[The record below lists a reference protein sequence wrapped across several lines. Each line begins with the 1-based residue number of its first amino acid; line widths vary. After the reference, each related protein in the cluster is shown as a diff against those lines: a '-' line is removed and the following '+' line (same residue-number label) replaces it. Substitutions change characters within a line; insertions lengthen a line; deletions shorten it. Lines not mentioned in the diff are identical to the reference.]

1 MTSTSI
7 QLSARKGSAL
17 VLSSQF
23 SVLGVNRSLRA
34 ENRELRT
41 EAFGKLLKSPVPN
54 PKMPCGELRM
64 SRCLKAV
71 PLTLALAA
79 LRLRWFGFPFHP
91 LGYAL
96 SSSWAINI
104 CWLPLLMAWVFKC
117 ATMRFSGLAGY
128 RRTLPFFLGLILG
141 DCVLGSAWALISL
154 LLNIRTYNFF
164 GS

>member
-1 MTSTSI
+1 M
-7 QLSARKGSAL
+7 GSWMNGTL
-17 VLSSQF
+17 
-23 SVLGVNRSLRA
+23 NER
-34 ENRELRT
+34 
-41 EAFGKLLKSPVPN
+41 PN
-54 PKMPCGELRM
+54 PQATVAMG
-64 SRCLKAV
+64 V
-71 PLTLALAA
+71 GFVTTLALAA